1 MPADS
6 FSGTPVEYEQT
17 RPRPDLVL
25 LHSLHTDLSVFE
37 AMLPAL
43 AERYRV
49 TRINL
54 PEYGASSP
62 APPDSVREYTDYV
75 AAVIDALALPKQTTT
90 VFGNGLGGLIALQ
103 LGIGYGAR
111 FDRLIVAGALG
122 AFPAEA
128 RTSLLAIAETVR
140 AKGMRAV
147 LDAAM
152 ARAFSPGFAGA
163 SPELVAARKARLA
176 AVDAQCFAH
185 ACVAMARLDLRPQ
198 LGTIRNPTLVVCGAH
213 DQTTPPALAR
223 EVAQAVPG
231 AIYREIPDC
240 GHCPML
246 EQPTQLVELINEFI
260 AARP

>member
-1 MPADS
+1 
-6 FSGTPVEYEQT
+6 
-17 RPRPDLVL
+17 
-25 LHSLHTDLSVFE
+25 
-37 AMLPAL
+37 MLPAL

-49 TRINL
+49 TRVNL
-54 PEYGASSP
+54 PGYGASSP
-62 APPDSVREYTDYV
+62 APPESVREYTDYV
-75 AAVIDALALPKQTTT
+75 ASVIDALALPKATA

-122 AFPAEA
+122 AFPAAA
-128 RTSLLAIAETVR
+128 RASLLAIAETVR
-140 AKGMRAV
+140 AKGMSAV

-185 ACVAMARLDLRPQ
+185 ACVAMAHLDLRPQ
-198 LGTIRNPTLVVCGAH
+198 LGTIRNPTLVVCGEH

-231 AIYREIPDC
+231 AIYREISDC

-246 EQPTQLVELINEFI
+246 EQPAQLVELINEFM
-260 AARP
+260 AARH